1 MNKSTSG
8 GGGVDASRAI
18 AHTILLF
25 AACFSWIAH
34 GYDDD
39 RERPGWDLVVPSTS
53 ALPSISPSE
62 SFNRSVN
69 NVLPLGTSVGLS
81 EAHPARL
88 QTNKFY
94 SNFLVSA
101 AAAAVGRTSTHRK

>member
-1 MNKSTSG
+1 I
-8 GGGVDASRAI
+8 V
-18 AHTILLF
+18 
-25 AACFSWIAH
+25 H
-34 GYDDD
+34 GYDDH

-53 ALPSISPSE
+53 ALPSISPPE

-81 EAHPARL
+81 EARPARL

-94 SNFLVSA
+94 SNFLIDGPSKA
-101 AAAAVGRTSTHRK
+101 AWTLPYLVTVNNEYPFGMYV